1 VFDGLYITG
10 FNKPQAANA
19 ILNGKNAINISINAP
34 SLCAYGSHRNK
45 TFICLQAP
53 LHRKNPR
60 LPPAIKPYRT
70 AHRFRYIIAAL
81 QPAGCPS

>member
-34 SLCAYGSHRNK
+34 SFVH
-45 TFICLQAP
+45 
-53 LHRKNPR
+53 
-60 LPPAIKPYRT
+60 T
-70 AHRFRYIIAAL
+70 AS
-81 QPAGCPS
+81 P

>member
-34 SLCAYGSHRNK
+34 SLCEYGSTVTK
-45 TFICLQAP
+45 LSSAC
-53 LHRKNPR
+53 KR
-60 LPPAIKPYRT
+60 LYTEKIRAFHPP
-70 AHRFRYIIAAL
+70 
-81 QPAGCPS
+81 